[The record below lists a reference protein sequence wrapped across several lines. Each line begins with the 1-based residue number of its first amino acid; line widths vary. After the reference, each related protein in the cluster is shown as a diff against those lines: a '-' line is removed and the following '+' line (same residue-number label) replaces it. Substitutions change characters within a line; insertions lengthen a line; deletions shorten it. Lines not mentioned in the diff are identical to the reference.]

1 MAFLAENSNPFY
13 QQPLIFAESLRSTK
27 LYEILS
33 KVFKTRVSK
42 SILSQICIFPKYSVA
57 FLVSNFS
64 EITLN
69 NQDETSQEIT
79 DNLNEEFI
87 SRLEHF
93 QNIHRNTY
101 VVLMNCVWEA
111 AEVTIV
117 FKLQKKFFLK
127 KCKILLAVNEE
138 ECAKHILTIV
148 KVSCPPVDKIV
159 QDKIRAILESSLT
172 EETILQ
178 LIRSMGLCEYEST
191 LAVDGCE
198 NLSGIASADIS
209 RLQDCSLEASS
220 AKVIINFCEENK
232 YYLKV

>member
-87 SRLEHF
+87 SR
-93 QNIHRNTY
+93 
-101 VVLMNCVWEA
+101 
-111 AEVTIV
+111 
-117 FKLQKKFFLK
+117 FFLK

>member
-117 FKLQKKFFLK
+117 FKLQK
-127 KCKILLAVNEE
+127 N
-138 ECAKHILTIV
+138 
-148 KVSCPPVDKIV
+148 CPPVDKIV